1 MFVCCFQKYW
11 ALERIFK
18 KNNYRKKRF
27 FDLFFS
33 LFLIIIG
40 SPVIFFAWILASIET
55 KSNGFYCQERVGKN
69 GNLFFV
75 FKIKTMLDSKIDK
88 NNVTTSDN
96 PRITFLGKY
105 FRRFKVDELPQLFN
119 VLIGDM
125 SFVGPRPDVKGFA
138 DELTGEDALILK
150 IRPGIT
156 GLSSLK
162 YKNEEYILSNVKNPI
177 DYNKSVIYPEKIKLE
192 LQYIKNWSLFNDI
205 KLILFTVIG
214 VLNSKKN

>member
-1 MFVCCFQKYW
+1 
-11 ALERIFK
+11 LERIFK
-18 KNNYRKKRF
+18 KNNFRKKRF
-27 FDLFFS
+27 FDLFLS
-33 LFLIIIG
+33 ALLIIVF
-40 SPVIFFAWILASIET
+40 SPVILFAWIIASIET
-55 KSNGFYCQERVGKN
+55 KSNGFYFQERVGKN

-75 FKIKTMLDSKIDK
+75 FKIKTMFDSKTDN

-119 VLIGDM
+119 VLIGHM

-138 DELTGEDALILK
+138 DKLTGEDALILK
-150 IRPGIT
+150 LRPGIT

-162 YKNEEYILSNVKNPI
+162 YKNEEYILSNVNNPI
-177 DYNKSVIYPEKIKLE
+177 EYNRKVIYPEKIKLE
-192 LQYIKNWSLFNDI
+192 LQYIKNWSLVNDV

-214 VLNSKKN
+214 VLNSKKIREALFKF

>member
-1 MFVCCFQKYW
+1 M
-11 ALERIFK
+11 ERIFK
-18 KNNYRKKRF
+18 RRNYRKKRI

-33 LFLIIIG
+33 LLLIIVCTPI
-40 SPVIFFAWILASIET
+40 IFFAWIIASIET
-55 KSNGFYCQERVGKN
+55 KSNGFYFQERVGKN
-69 GNLFFV
+69 GTLFFV
-75 FKIKTMLDSKIDK
+75 FKIKTMFDSKVDK
-88 NNVTTSDN
+88 NPVTTSDN

-105 FRRFKVDELPQLFN
+105 FRRFKIDELPQLFN

-150 IRPGIT
+150 LRPGIT

-177 DYNKSVIYPEKIKLE
+177 DYNKKVIYPEKIKLE
-192 LQYIKNWSLFNDI
+192 IQYIKNWSLVNDI
-205 KLILFTVIG
+205 KLILSTVIG